1 MDTRRRV
8 QPVGIMAIILI
19 VAAVLAAIYL
29 LATVGFYYAFKKF
42 PI

>member
-1 MDTRRRV
+1 
-8 QPVGIMAIILI
+8 MATILI

-29 LATVGFYYAFKKF
+29 FAAVGFYYAFKKF